1 MAEKAFTQITSE
13 LKAGMRAFIQKD
25 FRKAIQLCDVC
36 LKKNPTD
43 VNALNLKGRSL
54 TKTSH
59 FYEAERHLRK
69 AIYIL
74 PNATTIQ
81 VSMARL
87 QIARGLA
94 DAALEILNEV
104 IAKQADFEE
113 ALLERGILLERLG
126 QYEKALADL
135 NAINSEGPNAVQAAN
150 TRSLLHFHRGQ
161 HKLSISETEWI
172 MEHSQPGTAP
182 YRSAA
187 FVQGRAYDKIGMP
200 EQAMKAWK
208 IGNDTPTATF
218 DREEFFKKIEAT
230 IHAFPAEPEANW
242 LQSDCRSERP
252 VFIVG
257 MPRSGTTLVEQI
269 LSSHDKIYSAGEIRN
284 IERLS
289 ASLPRRLQSHFSVP
303 KCFSALD
310 QDTLNDIAHEHL
322 AELDKISPEHALR
335 VVNKNLENYWHV
347 GLLNRMYPK
356 AKFIFIKRDP
366 RDNAMSVYSN
376 WFNPKKFPYAYTTD
390 FGDIGFVYRH
400 IERLMDHWSATL
412 PASILT
418 IRYEDIVR
426 DTERLSKDMIN
437 HLDLEWDAK
446 CLDFHRSSRLV
457 LTLSY
462 AQVNKPIYTS
472 SRRRWEAYRE
482 HLGELESEIR

>member
-1 MAEKAFTQITSE
+1 MAQTAFTQITNE

-25 FRKAIQLCDVC
+25 FRKAIQLCDLC
-36 LKKNPTD
+36 LQKNPTD

-59 FYEAERHLRK
+59 FQEAERHLRM
-69 AIYIL
+69 AMHIL
-74 PNATTIQ
+74 PNAPTIQ

-94 DAALEILNEV
+94 VSALEILDQV
-104 IAKQADFEE
+104 IVGQADFEE
-113 ALLERGILLERLG
+113 ALLERGILLERMG
-126 QYEKALADL
+126 QYDKSLADL
-135 NAINSEGPNAVQAAN
+135 NAIHSEGPNAVQAAS
-150 TRSLLHFHRGQ
+150 TRSLLYFHRGQ
-161 HKLSISETEWI
+161 HQLSIKETEWV
-172 MEHSQPGTAP
+172 MGHAQPGTAP

-208 IGNDTPTATF
+208 IGNDSPTTNF
-218 DREEFFKKIEAT
+218 DREEFLEKIEAT
-230 IHAFPAEPEANW
+230 LQAFPAESIADVP
-242 LQSDCRSERP
+242 QSDCLSERP

-269 LSSHDKIYSAGEIRN
+269 LSAHGKIYSAGEIRN
-284 IERLS
+284 IEKL
-289 ASLPRRLQSHFSVP
+289 AALLPRRLQSALTVP
-303 KCFSALD
+303 KCFSELD
-310 QDTLNDIAHEHL
+310 HNTLTDVAHEHL
-322 AELDKISPEHALR
+322 AELDEISPEHALR

-347 GLLNRMYPK
+347 GLLNRMYPN
-356 AKFIFIKRDP
+356 AKFLFIKREP

-390 FGDIGFVYRH
+390 FGEIGFAYRH
-400 IERLMDHWSATL
+400 IQRLMDHWTAIFPS
-412 PASILT
+412 SILN
-418 IRYEDIVR
+418 IRYEDLVR
-426 DTERLSKDMIN
+426 DPERMSKKMID
-437 HLDLEWDAK
+437 HLGLEWDEK
-446 CLDFHRSSRLV
+446 CLDFHQSPRLV

-472 SRRRWEAYRE
+472 SHRRWEAYRE
-482 HLGELESEIR
+482 HLGALEDELG